1 MEKGW
6 RIIPISKTCEMEWVM
21 GRDNEP
27 LFLVSVEHR
36 KNLYVP
42 PPGAISGIL
51 QKKATSVDF
60 ANSRLSR
67 KQTESIDREWL
78 RVSSKRGRR

>member
-1 MEKGW
+1 MSTEEE
-6 RIIPISKTCEMEWVM
+6 ST
-21 GRDNEP
+21 
-27 LFLVSVEHR
+27 F
-36 KNLYVP
+36 
-42 PPGAISGIL
+42 GAISGIL

>member
-1 MEKGW
+1 MSHCFWSQLSTEEE
-6 RIIPISKTCEMEWVM
+6 ST
-21 GRDNEP
+21 
-27 LFLVSVEHR
+27 F
-36 KNLYVP
+36 
-42 PPGAISGIL
+42 GAISGIL